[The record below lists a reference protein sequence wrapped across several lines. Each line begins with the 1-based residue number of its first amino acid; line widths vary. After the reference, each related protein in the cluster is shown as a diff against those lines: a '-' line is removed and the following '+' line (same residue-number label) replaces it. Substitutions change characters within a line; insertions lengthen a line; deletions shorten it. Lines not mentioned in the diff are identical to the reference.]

1 MLTSIFPSHQ
11 IDLKHYKSKKLALRW
26 RTAPEVVNGI
36 GEETCASLRCK
47 YHEPLRAPSPVS
59 DHAVGFISPH
69 SRAESTDRNYGWEYL
84 GHDEKERRRR
94 KEKKIKTTP
103 ELKTFELP
111 FVYMEAGER
120 KEALVKVRV
129 CPRCTAK
136 LLWKPGQDDV
146 EEDLM
151 GQMRSGERENEKEKE
166 DEKRSRKDRD
176 RRTEDRGKSAED
188 KERRRKRKVQECER
202 GRSRSQS
209 PKRHSRHHFEEKGK
223 SHRHRWD

>member
-36 GEETCASLRCK
+36 GEETCASLRCR
-47 YHEPLRAPSPVS
+47 YHKPLQAQSPVS

-69 SRAESTDRNYGWEYL
+69 SRAGSTGRNYGWEYPD
-84 GHDEKERRRR
+84 HDEKERSRR
-94 KEKKIKTTP
+94 KEKKTKTMP

-120 KEALVKVRV
+120 KEALVKVKV

-151 GQMRSGERENEKEKE
+151 GQTGSREKENEKEG
-166 DEKRSRKDRD
+166 EKRSRKDRD
-176 RRTEDRGKSAED
+176 RRSAQD
-188 KERRRKRKVQECER
+188 KERRRKWEVQENER
-202 GRSRSQS
+202 ERSQS
-209 PKRHSRHHFEEKGK
+209 QSPRRHSRHHVEESGK
-223 SHRHRWD
+223 SRRHRWD

>member
-1 MLTSIFPSHQ
+1 M
-11 IDLKHYKSKKLALRW
+11 
-26 RTAPEVVNGI
+26 
-36 GEETCASLRCK
+36 
-47 YHEPLRAPSPVS
+47 
-59 DHAVGFISPH
+59 
-69 SRAESTDRNYGWEYL
+69 
-84 GHDEKERRRR
+84 
-94 KEKKIKTTP
+94 
-103 ELKTFELP
+103 FELP

-120 KEALVKVRV
+120 KEALVKVKV

-176 RRTEDRGKSAED
+176 RRSAQD
-188 KERRRKRKVQECER
+188 KERRRKREVQENER
-202 GRSRSQS
+202 ERSQS
-209 PKRHSRHHFEEKGK
+209 QSPRRHSRHHVEESGK